1 MLKINEYFYRLQG
14 KDLFVQRNHAHNE
27 VELIQVV
34 SGNGLL
40 LKNDK
45 SFLFESGHLFV
56 IDARRTHLVCP
67 RSADC
72 HDYVRNK
79 LVIDADSFTRF
90 CNDMG
95 LKRVAEA
102 LFDSAPIPTATLPE
116 IDGIYKTAA
125 TLCNAGGRE
134 NVGFAH
140 GYVLRLLHLLYENIG
155 VPVAEE
161 SKDTVQKMLDIIGR
175 KDGCTSLEEISS
187 LLYMN
192 KHYLCHLFKEKTGV
206 TLSAYLADK
215 KWEKGC
221 SLLKSTSYTVERIA
235 EMCGFSSSPSFTRFF
250 KEKSGMSPVAYRK
263 ENAPKL

>member
-1 MLKINEYFYRLQG
+1 MLKINEYFYHLRG
-14 KDLFVQRNHAHNE
+14 KDLFVQKNHAHNE
-27 VELIQVV
+27 IELIQVV

-45 SFLFESGHLFV
+45 SFLFAPGHLFV
-56 IDARRTHLVCP
+56 IDARRTHLVFP
-67 RSADC
+67 RSTDC

-79 LVIDADSFTRF
+79 LVIDADSFMGF

-95 LKRVAEA
+95 LRRVAEA
-102 LFDSAPIPTATLPE
+102 LFDSAPIPTRTLPE
-116 IDGIYKTAA
+116 IDGIYKTATA
-125 TLCNAGGRE
+125 LCTAGGKE

-140 GYVLRLLHLLYENIG
+140 GYVLRLLHLLYENMG
-155 VPVAEE
+155 VSVTAE
-161 SKDTVQKMLDIIGR
+161 SKDTVQKMLDIIGK
-175 KDGCTSLEEISS
+175 KDGCTTLEEIGG

-221 SLLKSTSYTVERIA
+221 SLLKNTSYSVGSIA

-250 KEKSGMSPVAYRK
+250 KEKSGMSPVTYRK
-263 ENAPKL
+263 KNGVK